1 MNETGRKTFFWY
13 RVYLAILMVLY
24 AAVAVVG
31 VVLVVVKPE
40 SRQYEQA
47 EIVMLGGLY
56 AALGTVF
63 FIIFAAALFL
73 PPKPYNWVVGIVL
86 ICVGMTSCCFLPICV
101 PLLIYW
107 IKPETQTFFGRK

>member
-1 MNETGRKTFFWY
+1 MNEIGRKTFFWY
-13 RVYLAILMVLY
+13 RIYLAILTVLY
-24 AAVAVVG
+24 AAVSVLG

-40 SRQYEQA
+40 SRLYEPS
-47 EIVMLGGLY
+47 EVLLLGGLY
-56 AALGTVF
+56 AVLGAIF

-73 PPKPYNWVVGIVL
+73 PPKPYNWIVGIVL

-107 IKPETQTFFGRK
+107 IKPETKAFFGRN